1 MDYTPTSQ
9 ISGSVHLEL
18 GFTTPA
24 ADMDPPRVTGMTMS
38 QRFVPGAT
46 VPVTIEAVDAASSVT
61 VALSWRA
68 GASDSW
74 KPLTVSQAG
83 DSFSA
88 SIPTTVSTATID
100 LLLTVTDAS
109 SNFLSAT
116 ITTAAMAS
124 VPVDFELSPQDD
136 AVEFRDASVPVVL
149 EGILKDASGNPLS
162 TTAAVPLELWV
173 DGEKVAMVLDE
184 YVSGTTHTHDGNILF
199 EWRLNPTSLFTGLGQ
214 TVTVTVAF
222 DLGVYEPVTRTFT
235 LTSVESVAVAPEIAL
250 VSPLDGSV
258 FMPGETID
266 LAVTDDGSVEVEYSL
281 DGGQYVALVS
291 PWDISTSA
299 WADGVHSLDVS
310 VEDDDGFTVTASY
323 SFDVDAAYPVVSIVQ
338 PAFGSTVPLGS
349 DLEID
354 ASDRHLAEVS
364 YSFDG
369 GAYTVVPSP
378 YIVGMT
384 GLSAGGH
391 YVEVLAK
398 DSVGHETEALSMF
411 TVSDSS
417 VAAYLASPSDG
428 AVITSGT
435 PLVIS
440 ALGVGELTCRWSE
453 DGVSAVLDEP
463 YEISTVGWEEREHLI
478 EVNVTDSAGGWFEFT
493 FTVTVDDTDPV
504 ITVLSPAPGAYV
516 TPDSIVSFQASDAN
530 LASLSWSVFGIGQST
545 DIALVTLSLSFIDDE
560 GLFAITIGAV
570 DLAGNSV
577 EESFAFMMDTAPPA
591 VGFVGVSSGDSV
603 LPGEPLQVVA
613 TDSYLDDVTLSVD
626 GSTPMFAYSG
636 MTYDTGTLSLGMHNL
651 SLVATDLAGHVV
663 TEDVRVYVDGTP
675 PEVVIADS
683 FEFASGEAMTVHAAA
698 TDDFGVSGA
707 TLYYEVE
714 GEGFVA
720 VAMESSA
727 EGLTA
732 VIPAS
737 GLWDGMTLYVMVE
750 DFAGNSASSGIAPAS
765 MVAAPGVDD
774 PDGGIAAS
782 LTSMLL
788 IAFSAATA
796 ALFVL
801 FVVAR
806 RHQGSPRG
814 PRPTQHGSGRGTGA
828 ATHGRSATRQA
839 TLGEIVSAPSPAQ
852 RRAPAAPAEA
862 RSAPRKTVSAHIA
875 TAAVAAS
882 VPKMSVP
889 VRAQEAQPESLED
902 YGELI
907 ERELV
912 DAMTRMSIYREPS
925 PFSTHAVDDY
935 RPEEARI
942 INALKLKRLM
952 DGDSSEDGSLL

>member
-1 MDYTPTSQ
+1 
-9 ISGSVHLEL
+9 
-18 GFTTPA
+18 
-24 ADMDPPRVTGMTMS
+24 
-38 QRFVPGAT
+38 
-46 VPVTIEAVDAASSVT
+46 
-61 VALSWRA
+61 
-68 GASDSW
+68 
-74 KPLTVSQAG
+74 
-83 DSFSA
+83 
-88 SIPTTVSTATID
+88 
-100 LLLTVTDAS
+100 
-109 SNFLSAT
+109 
-116 ITTAAMAS
+116 MAS

-398 DSVGHETEALSMF
+398 DSVGHESEALSMF

-577 EESFAFMMDTAPPA
+577 EESFAFVMDTSYPA
-591 VGFVGVSSGDSV
+591 IGFSGVSSWESI

-613 TDSYLDDVTLSVD
+613 IDTYLDDVTLSVD

-636 MTYDTGTLSLGMHNL
+636 MTFDTGTLSLGWHNL
-651 SLVATDLAGHVV
+651 SLVATDLAGRIDA
-663 TEDVRVYVDGTP
+663 EDVAIYIDGTP
-675 PEVVIADS
+675 PEVAMADS
-683 FEFASGEAMTVHAAA
+683 FEFVSGGPLTVSASA
-698 TDDFGVSGA
+698 TDDFGVHGA

-714 GEGFVA
+714 GEGFAA
-720 VAMESSA
+720 VVMDVSSD
-727 EGLTA
+727 GLAA
-732 VIPAS
+732 VVPAS
-737 GLWDGMTLYVMVE
+737 VLWDGMRLYVSVE
-750 DFAGNSASSGIAPAS
+750 DFAGNSVSSELVPAS
-765 MVAAPGVDD
+765 MVAAPSGDD
-774 PDGGIAAS
+774 PDGGFISSLAS
-782 LTSMLL
+782 SLL
-788 IAFSAATA
+788 IVVSAAA
-796 ALFVL
+796 GVLLVL
-801 FVVAR
+801 FMVTR
-806 RHQGSPRG
+806 RHQSAARDA
-814 PRPTQHGSGRGTGA
+814 RPTQHAGGRGTGA
-828 ATHGRSATRQA
+828 AASSRGAMRQARPEEIAAAPRQAPRSAQA
-839 TLGEIVSAPSPAQ
+839 
-852 RRAPAAPAEA
+852 A
-862 RSAPRKTVSAHIA
+862 RVDVRPVIRNAISAHIA

-889 VRAQEAQPESLED
+889 VRVPEAQPESLED

-925 PFSTHAVDDY
+925 RFSTHAVDEY